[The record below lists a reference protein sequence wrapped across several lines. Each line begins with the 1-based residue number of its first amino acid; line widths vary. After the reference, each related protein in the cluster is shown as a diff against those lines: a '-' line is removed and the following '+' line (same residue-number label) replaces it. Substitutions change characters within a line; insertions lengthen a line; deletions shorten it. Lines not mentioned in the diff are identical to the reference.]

1 MTVIALT
8 SAKGAPGVTT
18 TALALTLLWP
28 RPVLLAECDP
38 AGDSS
43 LLAGYMG
50 GSVEHTRGLLG
61 LLAAQR
67 RGELA
72 DAFWSQT
79 LPLAP
84 DPRVHE
90 PRAAGAVA
98 AARAV
103 RRRPGSR
110 PARPVGA
117 AGRPAG
123 RAERRG
129 SGRPRRRRAARRRRR
144 AHPAA

>member
-1 MTVIALT
+1 MSMIALT

-18 TALALTLLWP
+18 TALALTLVWP

-43 LLAGYMG
+43 LLAGYLQ

-61 LLAAQR
+61 LLAASR

-84 DPRVHE
+84 DPRLHD
-90 PRAAGAVA
+90 PHAAVSGGCCPPYPTP
-98 AARAV
+98 
-103 RRRPGSR
+103 RRP
-110 PARPVGA
+110 PAYPPCGNRWPPCSPG
-117 AGRPAG
+117 
-123 RAERRG
+123 
-129 SGRPRRRRAARRRRR
+129 
-144 AHPAA
+144 